1 MGDIRTSQFGG
12 IPFGNSANRPTAA
25 TGQPYFNG
33 EAARLE
39 IYTATGWQNIV
50 QEVPGVASI
59 TGTYSEASNSG
70 TIVVQGTNF
79 VSGAIASAIGTN
91 GVEVIASSTTYN
103 SLVQLTTI
111 FTGLSNA
118 FEPYD
123 IKITNPSNLFGLIP
137 DALYI
142 NASPVW
148 NTAAGLLGTFY
159 EQVSISLSATATDS
173 DSTISYALASGSVL
187 PSGVTLNSST
197 GLISGILPDISQ
209 NTTYSFVI
217 NATDG
222 LNVIPRTFSIA
233 STVNQPPVWSTAAG
247 SLGTYSDNSPVSIQ
261 LSATDP
267 EATLVTYSVTSGALP
282 SGLTL
287 SSAGLISGTGPIL
300 VSNTT
305 YNFTVTATDGLNLS
319 TRTFS
324 MILNTTL
331 DGATSARAANNAAA
345 ILSAKPSATS
355 GNYWVKGY
363 NNTPMQVYCDMTG
376 SSAGASSG
384 GWMRFD
390 QSLVSTYRGTAIN
403 EELRRCAYVSP
414 GQYQKN
420 DVDGFLGGVR
430 WDLGTSI
437 AFTGVRQTGA
447 TMFSNNG
454 PDGYQCNDR
463 AGTQNGGTSA
473 TNPPRP
479 SDAQQLAFINS
490 DYNAGSNGTSH
501 SWSAL
506 NNGLTQIHRYYL
518 GYLGNGQSGGAGQ
531 ANPWGSEVNGG
542 MATLNTTM
550 FHQSDSI
557 GFSGRY
563 LQWNESDGGT
573 EWDRIETYTIWLK

>member
-12 IPFGNSANRPTAA
+12 IPFGNSANRPANSL
-25 TGQPYFNG
+25 GQPYFNG

-39 IYTATGWQNIV
+39 MYTATGWQNIV

-59 TGTYSEASNSG
+59 TGTYSEATNSG
-70 TIVVQGTNF
+70 TITVQGTNF

-103 SLVQLTTI
+103 SLVQLTTV

-118 FEPYD
+118 YEPYD

-148 NTAAGLLGTFY
+148 VTAPGLLGTFY

-173 DSTISYALASGSVL
+173 DSTISYALASGSIL
-187 PSGVTLNSST
+187 PSGVTLNSAN

-233 STVNQPPVWSTAAG
+233 SSVNQLPVWNTAAG
-247 SLGTYSDNSPVSIQ
+247 ALGAYSDNASLSIQ

-267 EATLVTYSVTSGALP
+267 ESTSVTYSVTSGALP

-319 TRTFS
+319 PRAFS

-345 ILSAKPSATS
+345 ILSVKPSTTS
-355 GNYWVKGY
+355 GTYWVKGY

-390 QSLVSTYRGTAIN
+390 QALVSTYRGTAIN
-403 EELRRCAYVSP
+403 EELRRCVYVSP

-420 DVDGFLGGVR
+420 DVDAYLGGVR
-430 WDLGTSI
+430 WDLGTSL

-463 AGTQNGGTSA
+463 AGTQSNGTAA

-490 DYNAGSNGTSH
+490 DYNAGSNGTSY

-506 NNGLTQIHRYYL
+506 NSGLTQIHRYYL
-518 GYLGNGQSGGAGQ
+518 GYLGNGQTGGAGQ
-531 ANPWGSEVNGG
+531 ANPWGNEVNGAV
-542 MATLNTTM
+542 ATLNTAM

-563 LQWNESDGGT
+563 LQWNESDGAT